1 MGVGPALD
9 SRRTEAFSDGVFA
22 VAITVLVF
30 NLLPIAKPGLHLREL
45 LDAWPQYV
53 SYVVSFLTIG
63 IVWLNHH
70 SMLSRLHKVDRA
82 MLVLNLFMLMAVVA
96 IPFPTVLVADNLGP
110 GSSESGARLATV
122 VYGLVMIA
130 MSIGFSGMWVYLS
143 THQHLIAEPLR
154 SPLQAWIRF
163 SAGLVGYVAAT
174 LIAAYVS
181 PEASLAI
188 YGLIAVYYLFENL
201 PDADADAGT
210 DDGEGE
216 GEGGEG
222 EGGEGGEG
230 AGTRDPSSTT
240 PQTSQ
245 TPG

>member
-1 MGVGPALD
+1 M
-9 SRRTEAFSDGVFA
+9 
-22 VAITVLVF
+22 AITVLVF
-30 NLLPIAKPGLHLREL
+30 NLLPIAKAGIHLREL

-70 SMLSRLHKVDRA
+70 SMLSRLYKVDRA

-110 GSSESGARLATV
+110 GSSESSARLATV

-143 THQHLIAEPLR
+143 THQQLIAQPLR

-174 LIAAYVS
+174 LVALVS
-181 PEASLAI
+181 PGASLAI

-201 PDADADAGT
+201 PDSDAEEA
-210 DDGEGE
+210 E

-222 EGGEGGEG
+222 EGGEGARE
-230 AGTRDPSSTT
+230 PSAAK
-240 PQTSQ
+240 PQN
-245 TPG
+245 PG

>member
-1 MGVGPALD
+1 MGVGPVID
-9 SRRTEAFSDGVFA
+9 SRRAEAFSDGVFA

-30 NLLPIAKPGLHLREL
+30 NLIPIAKPGIRVHEL
-45 LDAWPQYV
+45 LGGWPQYV

-82 MLVLNLFMLMAVVA
+82 ILVLNLLMLMAVVA

-110 GSSESGARLATV
+110 GSTDQGARLATV

-143 THQHLIAEPLR
+143 THQHLIARPLR

-174 LIAAYVS
+174 LIAFVS
-181 PEASLAI
+181 PKASLAI
-188 YGLIAVYYLFENL
+188 YGVIAVYYLFENL
-201 PDADADAGT
+201 PDPEAEVT
-210 DDGEGE
+210 DGERPA
-216 GEGGEG
+216 
-222 EGGEGGEG
+222 G
-230 AGTRDPSSTT
+230 AGAEAGAGDRDGAGGGDEDSAGGADGT
-240 PQTSQ
+240 
-245 TPG
+245 GGGA